1 MLKIAKLKK
10 ARKVAQEFS
19 SQSSALEKGA
29 SQPTL
34 CVHIDAKGN

>member
-29 SQPTL
+29 TVNQL
-34 CVHIDAKGN
+34 HVYI